1 MSYSSQQSIK
11 LEDYRDIAVD
21 ISQSLIA
28 VRSIIREIL
37 RRSSVI
43 LIEKHLEQSI
53 PLIMP
58 KWTLQFSEDVVQLGI
73 HEPDEM
79 MTDKINQGL
88 VLETEPEIRIQDCW
102 RSYIANIDLRFHQTT
117 HTSHS
122 VTKSHFSFNPG
133 YQRSSVTIKRA
144 SQILKTQFEPFEPEF
159 VNMQQKVEDDP
170 FDQGLRQQLER
181 DQQLRQQKWQ
191 AEQQRIAEKKEQ
203 LRQIRLLASSFTGD
217 KKYTFDYEGKFMPQN
232 IPQVEQL
239 APIRPRV
246 SSMVQFSEKNKVI
259 EFGKSFAHVKIEGD
273 KPFLGSQM
281 NFQQKQQQNVFDQIE
296 VAKGVTLT
304 EGQNQKQG
312 PSFSNNQNLQLWEEG
327 LKLTKSE
334 YQQYVQGMQGIQGGV
349 KIQKIIQDTSINDIE
364 PSRVNLNTSIVNSTT
379 VKEGSIRMDGNIS
392 VEELLIT
399 EEPTP
404 IKIDVQQP
412 LPKLLLKQKDLS
424 QLLTI
429 TTEALKQ
436 GKPKL
441 PKVMSSQHS
450 LPQLTKNP
458 RDRTIS
464 QLQKF
469 KMIIK
474 Q

>member
-11 LEDYRDIAVD
+11 LDDYREIAVD

-122 VTKSHFSFNPG
+122 VTKSHFSVNAG

-159 VNMQQKVEDDP
+159 VNMQQKVEEDP

-217 KKYTFDYEGKFMPQN
+217 KKYTFDFEGKFMPQN

-246 SSMVQFSEKNKVI
+246 SSMVQFQEKNKVI
-259 EFGKSFAHVKIEGD
+259 EFGKSFVYVKIEGD

-296 VAKGVTLT
+296 VAKGVTLI

-312 PSFSNNQNLQLWEEG
+312 PSFSNKQNLQLWEEG

-334 YQQYVQGMQGIQGGV
+334 YQQYVQGIQGGV
-349 KIQKIIQDTSINDIE
+349 KIQKIIQDTSINEIE
-364 PSRVNLNTSIVNSTT
+364 PSRVNLNTSIVNSTS
-379 VKEGSIRMDGNIS
+379 VKEGSIRIDGNIS

-450 LPQLTKNP
+450 LPQLPKNP

-464 QLQKF
+464 QLYKL
-469 KMIIK
+469 K
-474 Q
+474 

>member
-1 MSYSSQQSIK
+1 MSYSSQQSIR
-11 LEDYRDIAVD
+11 LEDYREMAVEL
-21 ISQSLIA
+21 SQSLIA

-37 RRSSVI
+37 RRCSVV
-43 LIEKHLEQSI
+43 LVEKHIEQAI
-53 PLIMP
+53 PQIMRN
-58 KWTLQFSEDVVQLGI
+58 WTVQFSEDVVSLGI

-79 MTDKINQGL
+79 MTEKINQGL
-88 VLETEPEIRIQDCW
+88 VLESEPQIKINDCW
-102 RSYIANIDLRFHQTT
+102 RSYIANIDLRFQQTT

-159 VNMQQKVEDDP
+159 VNMYQKVEEDP
-170 FDQGLRQQLER
+170 LDQGLRQQLER
-181 DQQLRQQKWQ
+181 DELLRQQKWQ

-217 KKYTFDYEGKFMPQN
+217 KKYTFDYEGRFMPQN

-239 APIRPRV
+239 APIRSRV
-246 SSMVQFSEKNKVI
+246 SSIVQFQEKNKVV
-259 EFGKSFAHVKIEGD
+259 EFGKSFTHVKIEGD
-273 KPFLGSQM
+273 KPFLGSQI
-281 NFQQKQQQNVFDQIE
+281 NFQSKQLFNVFDQFQ

-312 PSFSNNQNLQLWEEG
+312 PSFSNNQNIQLWEEG
-327 LKLTKSE
+327 LKLTKNQ
-334 YQQYVQGMQGIQGGV
+334 YQQYVQGIYQGGV
-349 KIQKIIQDTSINDIE
+349 KQQKLINDISINDIE
-364 PSRVNLNTSIVNSTT
+364 PSQVNLNTSIVNSSA
-379 VKEGSIRMDGNIS
+379 VKEGSIRIDGNIS

-404 IKIDVQQP
+404 IKIDIQQP
-412 LPKLLLKQKDLS
+412 LPKLLLKQRDLS
-424 QLLTI
+424 QLLTL

-436 GKPKL
+436 PKPKL

-450 LPQLTKNP
+450 LPQLPKNP
-458 RDRTIS
+458 RDRTLS
-464 QLQKF
+464 QLNKF
-469 KMIIK
+469 K
-474 Q
+474 

>member
-1 MSYSSQQSIK
+1 MSYSSQKSVQ
-11 LEDYRDIAVD
+11 LEDYREMAVEL
-21 ISQSLIA
+21 SQSLIA

-37 RRSSVI
+37 RRSSVV
-43 LIEKHLEQSI
+43 LVENHLEQAI
-53 PLIMP
+53 PQMMP
-58 KWTLQFSEDVVQLGI
+58 KWTLQFSEDVVSLGI

-79 MTDKINQGL
+79 MTEKINQGL
-88 VLETEPEIRIQDCW
+88 VLETEPEIKISDCW
-102 RSYIANIDLRFHQTT
+102 RSYIANIDLKFHQTT

-133 YQRSSVTIKRA
+133 YQRSSVIIKKA

-159 VNMQQKVEDDP
+159 VNMYQKVEEDP
-170 FDQGLRQQLER
+170 LDQGLRQQLER
-181 DQQLRQQKWQ
+181 DQFLRQQKLQ

-203 LRQIRLLASSFTGD
+203 MRQLRLLVSSFTGD

-246 SSMVQFSEKNKVI
+246 SSMVQFQEKNKVI

-273 KPFLGSQM
+273 KPFLGSQI

-304 EGQNQKQG
+304 EGYNQKQG
-312 PSFSNNQNLQLWEEG
+312 PSFSNNQNIQLWEEG
-327 LKLTKSE
+327 LKLTKNE
-334 YQQYVQGMQGIQGGV
+334 YQQYVQGIQQGGV
-349 KIQKIIQDTSINDIE
+349 KQQKLIHDTSINDLE
-364 PSRVNLNTSIVNSTT
+364 PSRVNLNTSIVNSST
-379 VKEGSIRMDGNIS
+379 VKEGSIRIDGNIS
-392 VEELLIT
+392 IEELLIT

-404 IKIDVQQP
+404 IKIDVQYP

-424 QLLTI
+424 QLLTL
-429 TTEALKQ
+429 TNEALKQ

-450 LPQLTKNP
+450 LPQLAKNP

-464 QLQKF
+464 QLYKF
-469 KMIIK
+469 K
-474 Q
+474 

>member
-11 LEDYRDIAVD
+11 LEDYREIAID

-43 LIEKHLEQSI
+43 LIEKHLEQQI

-58 KWTLQFSEDVVQLGI
+58 KWTLQFSEDVVSLGI

-79 MTDKINQGL
+79 MTENINQGL

-122 VTKSHFSFNPG
+122 VTKSHLSFNAG
-133 YQRSSVTIKRA
+133 YQRSSVTVKRA

-159 VNMQQKVEDDP
+159 VNMQQKVEEDP
-170 FDQGLRQQLER
+170 FDQGLRLQLER

-232 IPQVEQL
+232 IPQIEQL

-246 SSMVQFSEKNKVI
+246 SSMVQFQEKNKVI

-273 KPFLGSQM
+273 KPFLGSQI

-312 PSFSNNQNLQLWEEG
+312 PSFSNKQNLQLWEEG

-334 YQQYVQGMQGIQGGV
+334 YQQYVQGIQGGV
-349 KIQKIIQDTSINDIE
+349 KIQKIIQNTSINDIE
-364 PSRVNLNTSIVNSTT
+364 PSQVNLNTSIVNSTT
-379 VKEGSIRMDGNIS
+379 VKEGSIRIDGNIS

-429 TTEALKQ
+429 TTDALKQ

-450 LPQLTKNP
+450 LPQLPKNP

-464 QLQKF
+464 QLYKL
-469 KMIIK
+469 K
-474 Q
+474 